1 MKKWLSISLLACS
14 ALLLTACNSG
24 KSTQTKSTTTQS
36 SQVTSSASKNGYT
49 DPKELKDSYDVVI
62 VGAGGAGMTAAIEAK
77 DAGLNPV
84 IFEKMPVAGGNTSKS
99 SSGMNAAGSKFQKAQ
114 GINDTTDAFYEETLK
129 GGKGTNDK
137 ELLRYFVDHSAE
149 AIDWLDQ
156 NGIKLDNL
164 TITGGMSVKR
174 THRPTD
180 GSAIGGYLV
189 KGLERNVAE
198 RKIPIFVNADVKDIH
213 ADNGVV
219 DGVKVQIQGEKA
231 KNIKA
236 KAVIVTT
243 GGYGA
248 SKEILAKYR
257 PDLKDYVTT
266 NSKGT
271 TGDGIA
277 LVEKLGGQ
285 IIDMDK
291 VQIHPTVQQEK
302 GILIG
307 EAVRGEGAILVD
319 DEGNRFVNEMD
330 TRDKVSAAINALP
343 KKRAYLIFD
352 QGVRERAKA
361 IEFYAK
367 QGYVKEGKTVADL
380 AKTIKVPKD
389 NLEKAVAN
397 WNKAV
402 ESKQDSEF
410 NRTTAIEHTL
420 STPNYYAIQIA
431 PGVHYSMGGVK
442 INTKTEVLNKDNQP
456 VKGLYVAGELVGGLH
471 GDNRIGGNSVAD
483 IVIFGRQAGQQA
495 AAFVKAQ

>member
-1 MKKWLSISLLACS
+1 M
-14 ALLLTACNSG
+14 
-24 KSTQTKSTTTQS
+24 
-36 SQVTSSASKNGYT
+36 
-49 DPKELKDSYDVVI
+49 
-62 VGAGGAGMTAAIEAK
+62 
-77 DAGLNPV
+77 
-84 IFEKMPVAGGNTSKS
+84 
-99 SSGMNAAGSKFQKAQ
+99 
-114 GINDTTDAFYEETLK
+114 
-129 GGKGTNDK
+129 
-137 ELLRYFVDHSAE
+137 
-149 AIDWLDQ
+149 DWLDQ

-164 TITGGMSVKR
+164 TITGGISVKR
-174 THRPTD
+174 THRPSD

-189 KGLERNVAE
+189 QGLLRNVSE
-198 RKIPIFVNADVKDIH
+198 HKIPVFVNADVKDIK
-213 ADNGVV
+213 ANNGVV
-219 DGVKVQIQGEKA
+219 NEVKVQIQGEKA

-248 SKEILAKYR
+248 SKALIEKYR
-257 PDLKDYVTT
+257 PDLKGYVTT

-291 VQIHPTVQQEK
+291 VQIHPTVNQEK

-330 TRDKVSAAINALP
+330 TCDKVSAAINALP

-352 QGVRERAKA
+352 QGVRSRATA

-380 AKTIKVPKD
+380 AKTIKVNQA
-389 NLEKAVAN
+389 NLEKAVSDWNQAVAN
-397 WNKAV
+397 
-402 ESKQDSEF
+402 KQDTAF
-410 NRTTAIEHTL
+410 NRITAMEHPLDTA
-420 STPNYYAIQIA
+420 NYYAIQIA
-431 PGVHYSMGGVK
+431 PGIHYSMGGVK
-442 INTKTEVLNKDNQP
+442 INTNTEVLDKNNQP
-456 VKGLYVAGELVGGLH
+456 IKGLYVAGELVGGLH

-495 AAFVKAQ
+495 AKFVSAQ